1 MFLGQYTYSVDAKG
15 RLTIPVRFRAAL
27 AGGAYIVQGFDRNLL
42 VYTTEGYQRL
52 AKQASV
58 HSTTN
63 PEARAMRRVVFGRA
77 SEIGL
82 DSAGRILIPPFLRE
96 WAGLDSEVTI
106 IGTGDYFE
114 IWNSTDW
121 AKELGTVTDPDV
133 NIKRFETFDLSS
145 G

>member
-1 MFLGQYTYSVDAKG
+1 MFLGQYAYNIDTKG

-27 AGGAYIVQGFDRNLL
+27 ADGAFIVQGFDRNLL
-42 VYTTEGYQRL
+42 VFTTEGYQRL
-52 AKQASV
+52 AKQASIP
-58 HSTTN
+58 SMTDQ
-63 PEARAMRRVVFGRA
+63 EARAMRRVVFGRA

-96 WAGLDSEVTI
+96 WAGMDSEVTI

-114 IWNSTDW
+114 IWNSVDW
-121 AKELGTVTDPDV
+121 GKELDSVTDPEV
-133 NIKRFETFDLSS
+133 NTKRFEAFDLSS